1 MCDVR
6 GVQLP
11 AQPSN
16 GHEADDWHQDQVHP
30 VVDCAQAQEE
40 KKGGTRGEKR
50 KVEARQW
57 AKVTARQ
64 QASDGVAIGGG
75 PQIEQSAG
83 KQQ

>member
-1 MCDVR
+1 MVMR
-6 GVQLP
+6 PMIGTRTRFTQSWTVLR
-11 AQPSN
+11 
-16 GHEADDWHQDQVHP
+16 HKKRRREA
-30 VVDCAQAQEE
+30 
-40 KKGGTRGEKR
+40 TRGETR
-50 KVEARQW
+50 NVEARQW

>member
-1 MCDVR
+1 MASSCSATHLQCHPNKVAKDICEESMCDVR

-40 KKGGTRGEKR
+40 KKGGDKG
-50 KVEARQW
+50 
-57 AKVTARQ
+57 
-64 QASDGVAIGGG
+64 
-75 PQIEQSAG
+75 
-83 KQQ
+83 